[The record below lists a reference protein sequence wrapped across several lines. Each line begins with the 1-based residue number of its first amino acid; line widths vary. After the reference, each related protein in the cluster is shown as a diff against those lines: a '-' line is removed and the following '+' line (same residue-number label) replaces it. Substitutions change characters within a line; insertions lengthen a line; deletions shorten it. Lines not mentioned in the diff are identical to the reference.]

1 MTTKTPGDTGEVRKP
16 DSQGRI
22 SIGKEYVN
30 KTYSLERRTNG
41 DIILRPVMMIHE
53 REAWLLANEKA
64 RQSVE
69 RGIADA
75 EAGRTHD
82 LGSFAEFL
90 NDEDDDEEEG
100 EE

>member
-1 MTTKTPGDTGEVRKP
+1 MATKKPGFAEELRKP
-16 DSQGRI
+16 DAQGRI
-22 SIGKEYVN
+22 SIGKEHVN
-30 KTYSLERRTNG
+30 ETYSLERRANG
-41 DIILRPVMMIHE
+41 DILLRPVMVVHK

-82 LGSFAEFL
+82 LGSFAHYL
-90 NDEDDDEEEG
+90 DDEYDDDDG